1 MTDQV
6 SLPFHS
12 FSFTL
17 IEGKRPRA
25 AFRMHAADDGMYE
38 LHVEKGSAANPV
50 SQFTRSVPLEV
61 AERLRDALQAAG
73 AFGWEESYG
82 NDPSREARR
91 WTMNLVFKEGVFA
104 VSSKGGN
111 DVPAGFDQV
120 LDELY
125 KLDFPRP
132 AAQAGKAGPAV
143 SGSGGLGIGSALG
156 ALGSAGFSG
165 SIGGLSAGDL
175 GAYGSVGGNRG
186 VDFSQMADL
195 LRSSGMPGLDPSAM
209 SELLSEAQRNPQAIQ
224 QRMRDEFQHM
234 SPEEQNRMLDA
245 LASSG
250 LASRAW
256 WERFLRG

>member
-1 MTDQV
+1 MIDQV

-17 IEGKRPRA
+17 VEGKRPRA
-25 AFRMHAADDGMYE
+25 AFRMRAADGGLYE

-73 AFGWEESYG
+73 VFDWEGSYG
-82 NDPSREARR
+82 NDPSREMRR
-91 WTMNLVFKEGVFA
+91 WTMSLVFKEDVFA
-104 VSSKGGN
+104 ITSKGGS

-132 AAQAGKAGPAV
+132 AAQASQQGASASGPGHM
-143 SGSGGLGIGSALG
+143 SMGSALG
-156 ALGSAGFSG
+156 ALGSMGFSG
-165 SIGGLSAGDL
+165 SFGGLSAGDL
-175 GAYGSVGGNRG
+175 GAYGSVGENRG

-195 LRSSGMPGLDPSAM
+195 LQSGEMPGLDPSAM
-209 SELLSEAQRNPQAIQ
+209 NELLSEAQRNPQAIQ
-224 QRMRDEFQHM
+224 QRMRDEFRHM
-234 SPEEQNRMLDA
+234 SPDEQNRMLDA
-245 LASSG
+245 LASTG
-250 LASRAW
+250 MASREW
-256 WERFLRG
+256 WRRFLSG